1 MARIIE
7 LQPRTVGGSSGDFR
21 TSGGEFIRA
30 QLNVTSASGTTPALS
45 VAIEDTIDGVTFNT
59 LASFP
64 QKTAVGRETLNV
76 TVPFTENLRV
86 SWTITGA
93 AANFTFGVDWFV
105 GTRRV
110 S

>member
-1 MARIIE
+1 MKVIETLAR
-7 LQPRTVGGSSGDFR
+7 TTNGNSGDFR
-21 TSGGEFIRA
+21 TSGGEFVRA
-30 QLNVTSASGTTPALS
+30 QLNIASVTGTSPTLS
-45 VAIEDTIDGVTFNT
+45 VVVEDSIDGVTFNPIGNFT
-59 LASFP
+59 
-64 QKTAVGRETLNV
+64 QKTAAGREILNI
-76 TVPFTENLRV
+76 TTPFTENLRV

>member
-1 MARIIE
+1 MKVIE
-7 LQPRTVGGSSGDFR
+7 SLPRTTNGSSSDFR
-21 TSGGEFIRA
+21 TSGGEFVRC
-30 QLNVTSASGTTPALS
+30 QLSVVSVSGTTPALV
-45 VAIEDTIDGVTFNT
+45 VAVEDTIDGINFNT

-64 QKTAVGRETLNV
+64 QKTSPGREILNV

>member
-1 MARIIE
+1 MKVIETSAR
-7 LQPRTVGGSSGDFR
+7 TTNGSSGDFR
-21 TSGGEFIRA
+21 TSGGEFVRA
-30 QLNVTSASGTTPALS
+30 QLNVVGVSGTSPALN
-45 VAIEDTIDGVTFNT
+45 VVVEDTIDGANFNT
-59 LASFP
+59 LASFT
-64 QKTAVGRETLNV
+64 QKTAVGREILNV